1 LRPGSPAW
9 RYLAD
14 ERCIP
19 PEILAAAARLDAVRE
34 GHRGSAWFAH
44 RRRGELCHVEARGP
58 DWKGSLAGGTK
69 TLFPFGTY
77 GPATW
82 RTVVTEAPIDAL
94 SIAAIEQ
101 APADTLYVATGGG
114 MGPATIAALHSLLSR
129 LASSPEALLA
139 IATDANHVGDRYAE
153 QLAGLAQQAG
163 VETSRLRPPD
173 GLDWNEVIKERR
185 KR

>member
-1 LRPGSPAW
+1 MWSASRRAFRLRHGTGRAGGDDRPVRERWAARPRLRPGSPAW

-44 RRRGELCHVEARGP
+44 RRRGEVCHVEERGP
-58 DWKGSLAGGTK
+58 DCKGSLAGGTK
-69 TLFPFGTY
+69 TLFPFGTC

-94 SIAAIEQ
+94 IL
-101 APADTLYVATGGG
+101 APTRRRDRVSHQPNTFQV
-114 MGPATIAALHSLLSR
+114 LLRRARDSR
-129 LASSPEALLA
+129 
-139 IATDANHVGDRYAE
+139 
-153 QLAGLAQQAG
+153 
-163 VETSRLRPPD
+163 
-173 GLDWNEVIKERR
+173 
-185 KR
+185 